1 MFDLVDLLEGKF
13 DKTFT
18 GTYYE
23 RLPQTPQD
31 YGVALDYEIVDPTER
46 HYQML
51 FNNVDGNGVASL
63 TIKTNDPLGYK
74 VNSYISTED
83 GGFFVIES
91 VREDRGKTSKEA
103 SRYFK
108 EVTGVEWVLRLIS
121 HDNPMNLK

>member
-1 MFDLVDLLEGKF
+1 MFDLVDMLEGKF

-23 RLPQTPQD
+23 RLPKTPQD
-31 YGVALDYEIVDPTER
+31 YGIPLDYEIIDPTER

-51 FNNVDGNGVASL
+51 FGNIDGNNIASL
-63 TIKTNDPLGYK
+63 GIKTNDPLGYK
-74 VNSYISTED
+74 INGYIATED
-83 GGFFVIES
+83 GAFYTIES
-91 VREDRGKTSKEA
+91 VREDRGRASKEA

-121 HDNPMNLK
+121 HDNPMQLQ